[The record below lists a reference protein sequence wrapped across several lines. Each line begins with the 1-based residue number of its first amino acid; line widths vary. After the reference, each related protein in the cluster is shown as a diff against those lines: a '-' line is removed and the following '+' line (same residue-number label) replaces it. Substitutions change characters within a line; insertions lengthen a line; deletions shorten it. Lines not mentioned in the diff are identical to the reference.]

1 MTAGWYADVA
11 ERISS
16 ANYTFFH
23 AAALRRS
30 ANFVDDLLGDLR
42 DRGFDALLVDCAEV
56 LRNGWRSALPV
67 GQSGNLYVIWRP
79 EALLRRS
86 DFEDLIRQ
94 ARPPVHS
101 ALMEGN
107 RVVIVS
113 TMPQMMFPVPVG
125 SSVIADAAK
134 VHPQPVSAT
143 LLRRVVPSLSS
154 DTAERIVLRA
164 RGCVALA
171 EGYALVD
178 RSTASGNQKS
188 REAEALLLAT
198 LREAFAELG
207 PEILALLEHLVLECG
222 VVDVPQMDLRDHWI
236 AALEDAGLATIDDST
251 ELVRLFHP
259 SWRDTARLALS
270 QALRAVLQPPS
281 AWQKIATSLFELE
294 RTVRSVVS
302 QGLEARYGEGWRQA
316 GLGPLAPKVVAL
328 ARAET
333 QSDVGSVADLHSP
346 LDWLVLDQL
355 FALAAETAQHVRL
368 GGISSREWRQFSER
382 VVPVRNRMSHMRL
395 PRPGDLDEVRRTL
408 RILGAR
414 IRTTSVPSAGRQPGP
429 ADRDL
434 NSVSAG
440 APRATHPPGAS

>member
-1 MTAGWYADVA
+1 MTAGWYSDVA
-11 ERISS
+11 ERIAS

-23 AAALRRS
+23 AGALRRS
-30 ANFVDDLLGDLR
+30 ANFIDDLLQDLR
-42 DRGFDALLVDCAEV
+42 DRGFHVLLVDCVDV
-56 LRNGWRSALPV
+56 LQTGWGSALPA

-79 EALLRRS
+79 EILLTRS

-134 VHPQPVSAT
+134 VHPSPLPAT
-143 LLRRVVPSLSS
+143 LLRRVVPSLPS

-164 RGCVALA
+164 QGCVALA

-178 RSTASGNQKS
+178 RSAASGNQKS
-188 REAEALLLAT
+188 REAERLLLET

-222 VVDVPQMDLRDHWI
+222 VVDVSQMDLRDHWI

-251 ELVRLFHP
+251 EMVRLFHP
-259 SWRDTARLALS
+259 SWQDTARLALS
-270 QALRAVLQPPS
+270 QALRAVLQPPN
-281 AWQKIATSLFELE
+281 AWRAIAVSLFELE
-294 RTVRSVVS
+294 RTVRSLVS
-302 QGLEARYGEGWRQA
+302 QGLEARYGEGWRQG
-316 GLGPLAPKVVAL
+316 GLDTLAPKVVAL

-333 QSDVGSVADLHSP
+333 QGEFVSVADLHSP
-346 LDWLVLDQL
+346 LDWLLLDQL

-382 VVPVRNRMSHMRL
+382 IVPVRNRMSHMRL

-408 RILGAR
+408 RILNAR
-414 IRTTSVPSAGRQPGP
+414 IRSTPLPSAGRQTTP
-429 ADRDL
+429 AERDL
-434 NSVSAG
+434 DGVSAG
-440 APRATHPPGAS
+440 LLATQQPGAV